1 MDGATIASIVT
12 LGVLAV
18 GAIIGGTK
26 GFARQVIELL
36 GLLVSFFVAAVVAS
50 WVAAFLS
57 DHTSLPHAAT
67 LVVGFVAVF
76 IGGLVAFHF
85 VAISAQRVIH
95 TTLFGWVDRA
105 CGAGLGLIA
114 ALLVTS
120 VLANVLIELPISA
133 DFERSLDESSVVTFV
148 QPIAGWLFD
157 LVTPRD
163 GGAFAAAHAGRCV
176 LAAAST
182 DRCAS
187 CRPCARFARLPAC
200 AAEPAMSW
208 SLPGG

>member
-18 GAIIGGTK
+18 GAIVGGTK
-26 GFARQVIELL
+26 GLARQVIELL

-57 DHTSLPHAAT
+57 DHTSMPHAAT
-67 LVVGFVAVF
+67 LVVGFLAVF

-105 CGAGLGLIA
+105 CGAGLGLVA
-114 ALLVTS
+114 ALLVAS

-133 DFERSLDESSVVTFV
+133 DFERSLEESSVVAFV

-163 GGAFAAAHAGRCV
+163 GGAFADATVPQRRDLLTDVHPVGPAP
-176 LAAAST
+176 ASLGY
-182 DRCAS
+182 
-187 CRPCARFARLPAC
+187 PPV
-200 AAEPAMSW
+200 
-208 SLPGG
+208 